1 MTTQEEDDLLTRTGR
16 STPCG
21 ELMRRYWQPAAL
33 SEELS
38 SEKPLA
44 VQLLGEELVLFRD
57 GEGNPALI
65 GRYCAHQGVDM
76 IYGYVETD
84 GIRCMYHGWLFDAC
98 GKVIVRGSWV
108 EGGEKRMEVGQ
119 PAYRCVELGGVILTY
134 MGSGDPP
141 ELRLHGFLT
150 GPAENRAVSKIL
162 LNGNFLQAEENGID
176 PAESSLL
183 EVEPTDF
190 GLRVVTSQKLEAG
203 KQHVRVTSFIYPS
216 LIAFND
222 PAAGEGYSVH
232 WHVPIDDRTHAKYV
246 FLFNRERPL
255 TNELRNSVQMA
266 STDESQNVVSDRAQ
280 KVLVTAD
287 NPLVAA
293 RSFLLKAIREIS
305 EGREPPHILRAL
317 DTVNAP
323 NIFVLSETIPA
334 DTNPQ
339 DFLKNLEK

>member
-1 MTTQEEDDLLTRTGR
+1 MMTQEENNLLTQTAR

-57 GEGNPALI
+57 GEGKPALI

-76 IYGYVETD
+76 IYGHVEKD

-134 MGSGDPP
+134 MGPGDPP
-141 ELRLHGFLT
+141 ELPLHEFLT

-162 LNGNFLQAEENGID
+162 LNGNFLQAEENGIN
-176 PAESSLL
+176 PAEFSLL
-183 EVEPTDF
+183 EVESTDF
-190 GLRVVTSQKLEAG
+190 GLRVVTTQKLEAG
-203 KQHVRVTSFIYPS
+203 KQHIRVTSFIYPS

-232 WHVPIDDRTHAKYV
+232 WHVPIDDRTYAKYV

-255 TNELRNSVQMA
+255 TDEVRNSIQVA
-266 STDESQNVVSDRAQ
+266 SNTESQDVSLDRAH
-280 KVLVTAD
+280 KAFVAPD
-287 NPLVAA
+287 NPLLAA
-293 RSFLLKAIREIS
+293 RSFLLKAIREIG
-305 EGREPPHILRAL
+305 EDREPPHILRAL
-317 DTVNAP
+317 DTINAP
-323 NIFVLSETIPA
+323 SIFVLSETIPA
-334 DTNPQ
+334 DTNLQ
-339 DFLKNLEK
+339 DYLKNLEK